1 MFMSN
6 LPADGSPLSN
16 PLRKKRRIET
26 DKGRAARLENR
37 ALERSEKASSED
49 ETIDAAI
56 KRSIEQYGA

>member
-1 MFMSN
+1 MSN
-6 LPADGSPLSN
+6 SPTSASSN
-16 PLRKKRRIET
+16 PLRKKRRVET

-37 ALERSEKASSED
+37 ALERTDKASSED